1 MQIVIDL
8 KGGMVRRIVW
18 YVGMYLWYRKTRMGK
33 EAEYMQSVVYSVGRL
48 ECRTVV
54 AEQGEDFRNDE
65 GATDRDWVIPCRI
78 Y

>member
-1 MQIVIDL
+1 
-8 KGGMVRRIVW
+8 
-18 YVGMYLWYRKTRMGK
+18 
-33 EAEYMQSVVYSVGRL
+33 MQSVVHSVGRL

-65 GATDRDWVIPCRI
+65 GATDRDWVIPCQI